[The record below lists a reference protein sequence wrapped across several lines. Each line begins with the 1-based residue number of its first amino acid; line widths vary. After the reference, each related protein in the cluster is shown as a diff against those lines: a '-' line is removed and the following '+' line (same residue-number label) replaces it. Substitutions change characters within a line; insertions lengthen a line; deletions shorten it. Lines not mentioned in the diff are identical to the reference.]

1 LYFNSSG
8 LQAWGS
14 MPAFLSSFLT
24 SGEHGPCMDHDHEM
38 LHPVIMSTWMPDK
51 VGGMPG
57 KSLVFA
63 ETQVSS

>member
-1 LYFNSSG
+1 
-8 LQAWGS
+8 